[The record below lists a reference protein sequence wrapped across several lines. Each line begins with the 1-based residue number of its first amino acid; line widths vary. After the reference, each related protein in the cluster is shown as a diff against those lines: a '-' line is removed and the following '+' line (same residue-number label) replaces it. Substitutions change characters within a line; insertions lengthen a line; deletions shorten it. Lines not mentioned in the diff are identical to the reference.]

1 MLENSLA
8 AVVAAG
14 APGIVVVGLAQG
26 RPARVRYLR
35 FQVQGLKFEV

>member
-1 MLENSLA
+1 VLEDSLA

-26 RPARVRYLR
+26 RPARV
-35 FQVQGLKFEV
+35 